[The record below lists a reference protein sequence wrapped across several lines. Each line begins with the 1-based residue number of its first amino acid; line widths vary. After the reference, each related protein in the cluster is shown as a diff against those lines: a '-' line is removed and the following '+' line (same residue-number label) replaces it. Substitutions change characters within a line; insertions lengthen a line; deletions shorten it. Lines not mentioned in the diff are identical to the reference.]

1 MEEML
6 NYVFIGADVHKE
18 QHTVVIINCWSEIL
32 GDFTFESKI
41 SEYPKVIEKIN
52 EVIPKGL
59 IPIWRLEDVCG
70 NGRSLAVFLKENG
83 YTVKEVNPSFS
94 SSERKNYATTKKND
108 YWDAKC
114 IADVLIRKLNE
125 LPEATPNDL
134 YWTLKQ
140 FVYRR
145 DSLVKSATTAKI
157 QLHEQLVKNYTS
169 YKKFFCA
176 IDGNTALAFWEKYPS
191 PMTLKGVTPM
201 ELRNF
206 LLEVSKN
213 ACSIKKA
220 TTILELI
227 EGDGD
232 TFREY
237 QSSRDELVKSYV
249 RSLKYYKEEIEKL
262 NKQIKDIISNLDY
275 KLETLTGVGTVTAA
289 QLIAEI
295 GDINRFK
302 TPEKLAQYAGVA
314 PVRFSSAGKGK
325 DKKSKQGNRNL
336 NGVLYFLAMQQIQ
349 ISKKSKTPRNP
360 ILYEYYQRK
369 LTEGKTKVQAL
380 ICIMRRLVN
389 IIFGMMKNKTEYV
402 MKYRHERIAS

>member
-1 MEEML
+1 MRDRL

-18 QHTVVIINCWSEIL
+18 RHTAVVTNCFEDIL
-32 GDFTFESKI
+32 GDFTFASKI
-41 SEYPKVIEKIN
+41 SEYPKVIEEINKI
-52 EVIPKGL
+52 ILDGL
-59 IPIWRLEDVCG
+59 TPIWGLEDVSG

-83 YTVKEVNPSFS
+83 YIVKEVNPSYS
-94 SSERKNYATTKKND
+94 SSERKDHPTTKKND
-108 YWDAKC
+108 YWDAQC
-114 IADVLIRKLNE
+114 IANVLMRRYKN
-125 LPEATPNDL
+125 LPDANPNDL

-169 YKKFFCA
+169 YKKFFCN
-176 IDGNTALAFWEKYPS
+176 IDGDTALAFWEKYPS
-191 PMTLKGVTPM
+191 PMTLSGVTPM
-201 ELRNF
+201 ELKTF

-213 ACSIKKA
+213 ACSLKKA
-220 TTILELI
+220 TSILELV

-237 QSSRDELVKSYV
+237 QDSRDELIKSYV
-249 RSLKYYKEEIEKL
+249 RSLKYYKKEIENL
-262 NKQIKDIISNLDY
+262 NKEIKNIISNLDY

-295 GDINRFK
+295 GDISRFK
-302 TPEKLAQYAGVA
+302 SAEKLAQYAGIA
-314 PVRFSSAGKGK
+314 PVKMSSAGKGT
-325 DKKSKQGNRNL
+325 DKRRRQGNRNL
-336 NGVLYFLAMQQIQ
+336 NGVLYFLAMQQVQ
-349 ISKKSKTPRNP
+349 ISKKTKMPRNP
-360 ILYEYYQRK
+360 ILYDYYQKK

-380 ICIMRRLVN
+380 ICITRRLVN

-402 MKYRHERIAS
+402 MKYRHERIAN

>member
-1 MEEML
+1 MRDRQ

-18 QHTVVIINCWSEIL
+18 QHTVVIINCWSEVL

-52 EVIPKGL
+52 EVIPYGL
-59 IPIWRLEDVCG
+59 VPIWGLEDVCG

-94 SSERKNYATTKKND
+94 SSERKNNPTTKKND

-336 NGVLYFLAMQQIQ
+336 NGVLYFLAIQQIQ

-389 IIFGMMKNKTEYV
+389 IIFGMMKDKTEYV

>member
-1 MEEML
+1 MRDRL

-18 QHTVVIINCWSEIL
+18 QHTAVLTNFFGDVL

-52 EVIPKGL
+52 EVIPKDL
-59 IPIWRLEDVCG
+59 IPIWGLEDVCG
-70 NGRSLAVFLKENG
+70 NGRTLAVFLKENG
-83 YTVKEVNPSFS
+83 YTVKEVNPSYS
-94 SSERKNYATTKKND
+94 SSERKNYPTTKKND

-169 YKKFFCA
+169 YKKFFCS
-176 IDGNTALAFWEKYPS
+176 IDGNTALAFLEKYPS

-206 LLEVSKN
+206 LLEVSKK

-249 RSLKYYKEEIEKL
+249 RSLKCYKEEIEKL
-262 NKQIKDIISNLDY
+262 NKEIKDIISNLDY

-302 TPEKLAQYAGVA
+302 SAEKLAQYSGIA
-314 PVRFSSAGKGK
+314 PVKHSSAGKGK

-349 ISKKSKTPRNP
+349 ISKKSKMPRNP
-360 ILYEYYQRK
+360 ILYEYYQKK
-369 LTEGKTKVQAL
+369 LTEGKSKVHAL
-380 ICIMRRLVN
+380 MCIMRRLVN

>member
-1 MEEML
+1 MRDRQ

-18 QHTVVIINCWSEIL
+18 QHTVVIINCWSEVL
-32 GDFTFESKI
+32 GDFAFQSKL

-59 IPIWRLEDVCG
+59 IPIWGLEDVCG

-83 YTVKEVNPSFS
+83 YTVKEVNPSYS
-94 SSERKNYATTKKND
+94 SSERKNNPTTKKND

-125 LPEATPNDL
+125 LPEAKPDDL

-145 DSLVKSATTAKI
+145 DALVKSSTTTKI

-169 YKKFFCA
+169 YKKFFCD

-191 PMTLKGVTPM
+191 PTTLKGVAAI
-201 ELRNF
+201 ELKGF
-206 LLEVSKN
+206 LLGASKN

-237 QSSRDELVKSYV
+237 QGNRDELVKSYV

-262 NKQIKDIISNLDY
+262 NKQIKDIIGNLDY

-302 TPEKLAQYAGVA
+302 SAEKLAQYAGVA
-314 PVRFSSAGKGK
+314 PVKHSSAGKGK

-349 ISKKSKTPRNP
+349 ISKQSKMPRNE

>member
-18 QHTVVIINCWSEIL
+18 QHTAVVINYYLKVL
-32 GDFTFESKI
+32 GDFTFPSKI
-41 SEYPKVIEKIN
+41 SEYPKVIEEIN
-52 EVIPKGL
+52 NIIPEGL
-59 IPIWRLEDVCG
+59 IPVWGLEDVSG

-83 YTVKEVNPSFS
+83 HIVKEVNS
-94 SSERKNYATTKKND
+94 SYSSNERRSHPTIRKND
-108 YWDAKC
+108 YWDAQC
-114 IADVLIRKLNE
+114 IAKVLRDRMME
-125 LPEATPNDL
+125 LPDANPNDL

-169 YKKFFCA
+169 YKKFFCN
-176 IDGNTALAFWEKYPS
+176 IDGDAALAFWEKYPS
-191 PMTLKGVTPM
+191 PRTLSGVTAM
-201 ELRNF
+201 ELRTF

-213 ACSIKKA
+213 ACSLKKA
-220 TTILELI
+220 TSILELV

-249 RSLKYYKEEIEKL
+249 RSLKYYKREIENL
-262 NKQIKDIISNLDY
+262 NKEMKNIISNLDY

-295 GDINRFK
+295 GDISRFK
-302 TPEKLAQYAGVA
+302 SAEKLAQYVGIA
-314 PVRFSSAGKGK
+314 PVKLSSGGKGI
-325 DKKSKQGNRNL
+325 DKRSRQGNRNL

-349 ISKKSKTPRNP
+349 ISKKTEIPRNP
-360 ILYEYYQRK
+360 ILYDYYQKK

-380 ICIMRRLVN
+380 ICITRRLVN

-402 MKYRHERIAS
+402 MKYKDERIAS